1 MDEKMLLEAIGKMM
15 DEKLE
20 PISTRLD
27 SLETKIDEITE
38 DLQEVREAQNYLIGW
53 VDNLSKA
60 VKTK

>member
-1 MDEKMLLEAIGKMM
+1 MDDKMLLEAIGKMM

-20 PISTRLD
+20 KQLSPIRQD
-27 SLETKIDEITE
+27 IAEIKE